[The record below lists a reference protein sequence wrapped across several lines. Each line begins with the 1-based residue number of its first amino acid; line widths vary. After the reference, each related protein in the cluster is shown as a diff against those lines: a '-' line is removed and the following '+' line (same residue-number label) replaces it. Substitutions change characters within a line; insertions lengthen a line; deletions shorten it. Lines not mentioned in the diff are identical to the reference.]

1 MAIDKSIKSILIIGA
16 GPIVIG
22 QACEF
27 DYSGSQAVKAL
38 KSEGYKV
45 ILVNSNP
52 ATIMTDPSMADAT
65 YIEPL
70 TTKFLERIIEK
81 ERPDAILPTL
91 GGQTALNL
99 AMALYEDGVFEKFN
113 VKILGAS
120 ASSIEIAENR
130 WKFKEAMEKVGIA
143 TLKAHYVKT
152 VDEGI
157 VAGAQIGY
165 PLMLRPSYILGGGGT
180 GLVYGDEE
188 LVEKLENAFKASP
201 TQEVLIEE
209 SIYGWKEFELE
220 VMRDNDGNGVIICG
234 IENIDPMGIHTGDSI
249 TVAPIQTLSDKE
261 YQLMRDEAL
270 LCLETIGIA
279 TGGSNVQFAVN
290 PQNGERRVIEMNP
303 RVSRSSALASKATG
317 FPIAKFAALLAV
329 GYNLTELTND
339 ITGSTP
345 ASFEP
350 VQDYVVVKI
359 PRFDF
364 PKFPSTDD
372 VLGTSM
378 QSVGEVMSMAST
390 FTESLT
396 KAIRSLEI
404 GKTGIR
410 NIDNRFIN
418 LDRLE
423 LEKEIAV
430 PRPRRIFAVLEAL
443 RRNWSVSKIS
453 NLSYIDE
460 WFLFEIEKSFNVN
473 QETTPTTILKM
484 LGWTEDD
491 IDIKDIKDELSKNRV
506 YKLVD
511 TCSAEFSSIT
521 PYLYSTTGTEDDDI
535 SSNKEKVVVI
545 GSGPN
550 RIGQGIEFDYCCVHG
565 VDALKENGYEA
576 IMINSN
582 PETVSTDYDT
592 ADKLY
597 FEPLNWQE
605 VEAVLL
611 RENPKSVV
619 IQLGGQT
626 PLKLAE
632 KIVEKGYTIAG
643 SSIEVIDS
651 TEDREL
657 FQKLCTKENIKQPI
671 SNIAANVKELSDSV
685 TQIGY
690 PVLLRPSYVLGGRAM
705 RVVNNETELSNYL
718 DVLSKSDEDGNPFNS
733 GPLLVDEYLT
743 NAIEIDVDL
752 ISDGTDV
759 VIAGI
764 LEHLEPAGVH
774 SGDST
779 AVLPPYSIEENMLA
793 EIRDKSIKLALS
805 LNVRGL
811 LNIQFAI
818 KENELYI
825 LEANPRASRT
835 MPFVAK
841 VTKNQIIKAG
851 TLIMLGHKIK
861 DILKDTDYLSSK
873 TNKIAVKKAIFP
885 WSRFPAEDTM
895 LGPEMKATG
904 EVLGIGSKLGIALN
918 KAYAAA
924 GVEIGVKQQGIF
936 ITLSDEDKNKF
947 LKTIR
952 KYKDLKFKIY
962 ATEGTSEFL
971 SKNNIESIKVGRA
984 DDEAPTSLTIM
995 EKDLI
1000 SVVINTPTFAN
1011 EYTDGWK
1018 IRRLAHDSGVAVVSS
1033 VREAEA
1039 FIEAYVE
1046 NNNALVDIGAIQD
1059 VS

>member
-611 RENPKSVV
+611 RENPKSVI

-924 GVEIGVKQQGIF
+924 GVEIGVKKQGIF

>member
-27 DYSGSQAVKAL
+27 DYSGSQAAKAL

-611 RENPKSVV
+611 RENPKSVI

-952 KYKDLKFKIY
+952 KYKDLEFKIY

-971 SKNNIESIKVGRA
+971 SRNNIESIKVGRA

>member
-1 MAIDKSIKSILIIGA
+1 LAIDKSIKSILIIGA

-27 DYSGSQAVKAL
+27 DYSGSQAAKAL

-611 RENPKSVV
+611 RENPKSVI

-805 LNVRGL
+805 LNVRGF

-952 KYKDLKFKIY
+952 KYKDLEFKIY

>member
-1 MAIDKSIKSILIIGA
+1 MPKNKNIKSILIIGS

-27 DYSGSQAVKAL
+27 DYSGSQAAKSL
-38 KSEGYKV
+38 KKEGYRV

-52 ATIMTDPSMADAT
+52 ATIMTDPEMADAT

-70 TTKFLERIIEK
+70 TPEFLKRIIEIEK
-81 ERPDAILPTL
+81 PDAVLPTL

-99 AMALYEDGVFEKFN
+99 SIELEKDNVFKEN
-113 VKILGAS
+113 SILLLGAS
-120 ASSIEIAENR
+120 AESIEIAENR
-130 WKFKEAMEKVGIA
+130 WKFKSAMENVGIS
-143 TLKAHYVKT
+143 TLKAEYVKT
-152 VDEGI
+152 LEDGI
-157 VAGAQIGY
+157 KASSHIGF
-165 PLMLRPSYILGGGGT
+165 PLMLRPSFILGGGGT
-180 GLVYGDEE
+180 SLVNNKDELE
-188 LVEKLENAFKASP
+188 QKLQEAFNASP

-209 SIYGWKEFELE
+209 SVYGWKEYELE
-220 VMRDNDGNGVIICG
+220 VMRDSDGNGVIVCG
-234 IENIDPMGIHTGDSI
+234 IENFDPMGIHTGDSI

-261 YQLMRDEAL
+261 YQEMRDEAL
-270 LCLETIGIA
+270 LCLDTIGIA

-290 PQNGERRVIEMNP
+290 PKNGDRRIIEMNP

-329 GYNLTELTND
+329 GYNLTELKND
-339 ITGSTP
+339 ITGTTP

-372 VLGTSM
+372 ILGTSM
-378 QSVGEVMSMAST
+378 QSVGEVMSIAST

-418 LDRLE
+418 LDKDL
-423 LEKEIAV
+423 LQKEISI
-430 PRPRRIFAVLEAL
+430 PRPRRIFAIFEAI
-443 RRNWSVSKIS
+443 RRNWPIEDISELSKID
-453 NLSYIDE
+453 L
-460 WFLFEIEKSFNVN
+460 WFLREIEKSFNVN
-473 QETTPTTILKM
+473 PESTPSSILKM
-484 LGWTEDD
+484 LGWTDEDLD
-491 IDIKDIKDELSKNRV
+491 NKESKKELENNRV

-511 TCSAEFSSIT
+511 TCSAEFVSKT
-521 PYLYSTTGTEDDDI
+521 PYLYSTNGISHDDLT
-535 SSNKEKVVVI
+535 SAQKKVVVI

-565 VDALKENGYEA
+565 VSSLKENGYEA

-597 FEPLNWQE
+597 FEPLAWNE
-605 VEAVLL
+605 VNSVLN
-611 RENPKSVV
+611 REKPDSVI

-626 PLKLAE
+626 PLKLA
-632 KIVEKGYTIAG
+632 KNIHDAGFSIAG
-643 SSIEVIDS
+643 SSLEVIDS
-651 TEDREL
+651 TEDRDL
-657 FQKLCTKENIKQPI
+657 FQKLCSKQKIKQPL
-671 SNIAANVKELSDSV
+671 SRIANSEVELVDSV
-685 TQIGY
+685 NHIGF

-705 RVVNNETELSNYL
+705 RVVQNNDELNNYL
-718 DVLSKSDEDGNPFNS
+718 DILASADEDGNPFKS
-733 GPLLVDEYLT
+733 GPLLVDQFLT
-743 NAIEIDVDL
+743 DTIEIDVDL
-752 ISDGTDV
+752 ISDGEEV
-759 VIAGI
+759 YIAGI

-779 AVLPPYSIEENMLA
+779 AVIPPFSIDKTMIEEIKN
-793 EIRDKSIKLALS
+793 KSIKLALG
-805 LNVRGL
+805 LNVIGL

-818 KENELYI
+818 QNNELFI

-841 VTKNQIIKAG
+841 VTGNQIIKAG
-851 TLIMLGHKIK
+851 TLLMLGHSLEDIK
-861 DILKDTDYLSSK
+861 AKTKYLNS
-873 TNKIAVKKAIFP
+873 TTEKIAVKKAIFP

-904 EVLGIGSKLGIALN
+904 EVLGIGNDFGTALN

-924 GVEIGVKQQGIF
+924 GVSIGEKEKGVF
-936 ITLSDEDKNKF
+936 VTLSDDEKPNFIEIIKRYVELGF
-947 LKTIR
+947 S
-952 KYKDLKFKIY
+952 IY
-962 ATEGTSEFL
+962 TTEGTGNYL
-971 SKNNIESIKVGRA
+971 KINGVDSINVGRA
-984 DDEAPTSLTIM
+984 NDKSPTSLTIIE
-995 EKDLI
+995 EKLI
-1000 SVVINTPTFAN
+1000 SLVINTPTYAN

-1018 IRRLAHDSGVAVVSS
+1018 IRRLSHDSGVAVVSS

-1039 FIEAYVE
+1039 FLEAFLLQEKVLE
-1046 NNNALVDIGAIQD
+1046 DMESIQN

>member
-1 MAIDKSIKSILIIGA
+1 MPANKEIKSILIIGS

-27 DYSGSQAVKAL
+27 DYSGSQAAKAL
-38 KSEGYKV
+38 KNEGYRV

-52 ATIMTDPSMADAT
+52 ATIMTDPGMADAT

-70 TTKFLERIIEK
+70 TANFVERIIEK
-81 ERPDAILPTL
+81 EKPDAVLPTL

-99 AMALYEDGVFEKFN
+99 SMELSEKGIFDKNN
-113 VKILGAS
+113 VQLLGAS
-120 ASSIEIAENR
+120 ADAIEIAENR
-130 WKFKEAMEKVGIA
+130 WKFKEAMEEVGIKTLNA
-143 TLKAHYVKT
+143 TYAKSFE
-152 VDEGI
+152 EGLE
-157 VAGAQIGY
+157 ASKKMGY
-165 PLMLRPSYILGGGGT
+165 PLMLRPSFILGGGGT
-180 GLVYGDEE
+180 GVVNNEEE
-188 LVEKLENAFKASP
+188 LNKKLKDAFTASP

-209 SIYGWKEFELE
+209 SVYGWKEFELE
-220 VMRDNDGNGVIICG
+220 VMRDSDGNGVIVCG
-234 IENIDPMGIHTGDSI
+234 IENFDPMGVHTGDSI

-261 YQLMRDEAL
+261 YQIMRDEAL
-270 LCLETIGIA
+270 LCLDTIGIA

-290 PQNGERRVIEMNP
+290 PENGDRRIIEMNP

-329 GYNLTELTND
+329 GYNLTELKND
-339 ITGSTP
+339 ITGTTP

-372 VLGTSM
+372 ILGTSM
-378 QSVGEVMSMAST
+378 QSVGEVMSIAST

-410 NIDNRFIN
+410 NIDNRFIS
-418 LDRLE
+418 LDKNQLQE
-423 LEKEIAV
+423 EIGV
-430 PRPRRIFAVLEAL
+430 PRPRRIFAIFEAI
-443 RRNWSVSKIS
+443 RRNWPIEDIAELSKID
-453 NLSYIDE
+453 I
-460 WFLFEIEKSFNVN
+460 WFLREIEKSFNVN
-473 QETTPTTILKM
+473 PESTPTTILKM
-484 LGWTEDD
+484 LGWTDEDLD
-491 IDIKDIKDELSKNRV
+491 NKDSKKELENNRV

-511 TCSAEFSSIT
+511 TCSAEFESKT
-521 PYLYSTTGTEDDDI
+521 PYLYSTNGTSNDDTAT
-535 SSNKEKVVVI
+535 KQKKVVVI

-565 VDALKENGYEA
+565 VSSLKENGYEA

-597 FEPLNWQE
+597 FEPLSWNE
-605 VEAVLL
+605 V
-611 RENPKSVV
+611 KSVLEREKPDSV
-619 IQLGGQT
+619 IIQLGGQT

-632 KIVEKGYTIAG
+632 EIHNAGFNIAG
-643 SSIEVIDS
+643 SSLDVIDS
-651 TEDREL
+651 TEDRDL
-657 FQKLCTKENIKQPI
+657 FQKLCTSQDIKQPI
-671 SNIAANVKELSDSV
+671 SKIANNEKELVESV
-685 TQIGY
+685 REIGF

-705 RVVNNETELSNYL
+705 RVVQTDEELNNYL
-718 DVLSKSDEDGNPFNS
+718 NILASADEDGNPFKS
-733 GPLLVDEYLT
+733 GPLLVDQFLT
-743 NAIEIDVDL
+743 ETVEIDVDL
-752 ISDGTDV
+752 ISDGKDV
-759 VIAGI
+759 FIAGI

-779 AVLPPYSIEENMLA
+779 AVIPPYSVDKEMIKEIE
-793 EIRDKSIKLALS
+793 DKSTKLALG
-805 LNVRGL
+805 LNVQGL

-818 KENELYI
+818 KDNELFI

-841 VTKNQIIKAG
+841 VTGNQIIKAG
-851 TLIMLGHKIK
+851 TLLMLGYTINEIK
-861 DILKDTDYLSSK
+861 DK
-873 TNKIAVKKAIFP
+873 TNYLNSSTEKIAIKKAIFP

-904 EVLGIGSKLGIALN
+904 EVLGIGKDFGTALN

-924 GVEIGVKQQGIF
+924 GVEIGEKEKGVF
-936 ITLSDEDKNKF
+936 VTLSDAEKPNFIEVVNKYVNLEF
-947 LKTIR
+947 S
-952 KYKDLKFKIY
+952 IY
-962 ATEGTSEFL
+962 ATEGTASFL
-971 SKNNIESIKVGRA
+971 KENNIESIIVGRA
-984 DDEAPTSLTIM
+984 DDESPTSLTIID
-995 EKDLI
+995 EKLI
-1000 SVVINTPTFAN
+1000 SIVINTPTFAN

-1018 IRRLAHDSGVAVVSS
+1018 IRRLSHETGVAVVSS

-1039 FIEAYVE
+1039 FLEAFLLQEKVLDDME
-1046 NNNALVDIGAIQD
+1046 ALQN

>member
-27 DYSGSQAVKAL
+27 DYSGSQAAKAL

-521 PYLYSTTGTEDDDI
+521 PYLYSTTGTEDDDT

-611 RENPKSVV
+611 RENPKSVI

-779 AVLPPYSIEENMLA
+779 AVLPPYSIEEKMLT
-793 EIRDKSIKLALS
+793 EIKDKSIKLALS

-952 KYKDLKFKIY
+952 KYKDLEFKIY

>member
-27 DYSGSQAVKAL
+27 DYSGSQAAKAL

-611 RENPKSVV
+611 RENPKSVI

-671 SNIAANVKELSDSV
+671 SNIAASVKELSDSV

-924 GVEIGVKQQGIF
+924 GVEIGVKKQGIF

>member
-1 MAIDKSIKSILIIGA
+1 LAIDKSIKSILIIGA

-27 DYSGSQAVKAL
+27 DYSGSQAAKAL

-157 VAGAQIGY
+157 VAGAEIGY

-611 RENPKSVV
+611 RENPKSVI

-952 KYKDLKFKIY
+952 KYKDLEFKIY

>member
-27 DYSGSQAVKAL
+27 DYSGSQAAKAL

-290 PQNGERRVIEMNP
+290 PKNGERRVIEMNP

-378 QSVGEVMSMAST
+378 QSVGEVMSIAST

-460 WFLFEIEKSFNVN
+460 WFLYEIEKSFNVN

-491 IDIKDIKDELSKNRV
+491 IDNKDIKDELSKNRV

-511 TCSAEFSSIT
+511 TCSAEFLSIT

-565 VDALKENGYEA
+565 IDALKENGYEA

-611 RENPKSVV
+611 REKPKSVI

-705 RVVNNETELSNYL
+705 RVVNNEIELSNYL

-779 AVLPPYSIEENMLA
+779 AVLPPYSIEEKMLT
-793 EIRDKSIKLALS
+793 EIKDKSIKLALS

-952 KYKDLKFKIY
+952 KYIDLEFKIY

-971 SKNNIESIKVGRA
+971 LKNNIESIKVGRA

-995 EKDLI
+995 QKDLI
-1000 SVVINTPTFAN
+1000 SLVINTPTFAN

-1046 NNNALVDIGAIQD
+1046 SNNALVDIGVIQD

>member
-1 MAIDKSIKSILIIGA
+1 MPANKEIKSILIIGS

-27 DYSGSQAVKAL
+27 DYSGSQAAKAL
-38 KSEGYKV
+38 KNEGYRV

-52 ATIMTDPSMADAT
+52 ATIMTDPGMADAT

-70 TTKFLERIIEK
+70 TANFVERIIEK
-81 ERPDAILPTL
+81 EKPDAVLPTL

-99 AMALYEDGVFEKFN
+99 SMELSEKGIFDKNN
-113 VKILGAS
+113 VQLLGAS
-120 ASSIEIAENR
+120 ADAIEIAENR
-130 WKFKEAMEKVGIA
+130 WKFKEAMEEVGIKTLNA
-143 TLKAHYVKT
+143 TYAKSFE
-152 VDEGI
+152 EGLE
-157 VAGAQIGY
+157 ASKKMGY
-165 PLMLRPSYILGGGGT
+165 PLMLRPSFILGGGGT
-180 GLVYGDEE
+180 GVVNNEEE
-188 LVEKLENAFKASP
+188 LNKKLKDAFTASP

-209 SIYGWKEFELE
+209 SVYGWKEFELE
-220 VMRDNDGNGVIICG
+220 VMRDSDGNGVIVCG
-234 IENIDPMGIHTGDSI
+234 IENFDPMGVHTGDSI

-261 YQLMRDEAL
+261 YQIMRDEAL
-270 LCLETIGIA
+270 LCLDTIGIA

-290 PQNGERRVIEMNP
+290 PENGDRRIIEMNP

-329 GYNLTELTND
+329 GYNLTELKND
-339 ITGSTP
+339 ITGTTP

-372 VLGTSM
+372 ILGTSM
-378 QSVGEVMSMAST
+378 QSVGEVMSIAST

-418 LDRLE
+418 LDKHQLQQ
-423 LEKEIAV
+423 EIKI
-430 PRPRRIFAVLEAL
+430 PRPRRIFAIFEAI
-443 RRNWSVSKIS
+443 RRNWPIEDIAELSKID
-453 NLSYIDE
+453 I
-460 WFLFEIEKSFNVN
+460 WFLREIEKSFNVN
-473 QETTPTTILKM
+473 PESTPTTILKM
-484 LGWTEDD
+484 LGWTDEDLD
-491 IDIKDIKDELSKNRV
+491 NKDSKKELENNRV

-511 TCSAEFSSIT
+511 TCSAEFESKT
-521 PYLYSTTGTEDDDI
+521 PYLYSTNGTSNDDTAT
-535 SSNKEKVVVI
+535 KEKKVVVI

-565 VDALKENGYEA
+565 VSSLKENGYEA

-597 FEPLNWQE
+597 FEPLSWNE
-605 VEAVLL
+605 V
-611 RENPKSVV
+611 KSVLDREKPDSV
-619 IQLGGQT
+619 IIQLGGQT
-626 PLKLAE
+626 PLKLAKE
-632 KIVEKGYTIAG
+632 IHNAGFNIAG
-643 SSIEVIDS
+643 SSLDVIDS
-651 TEDREL
+651 TEDRDL
-657 FQKLCTKENIKQPI
+657 FQKLCTSQDIKQPI
-671 SNIAANVKELSDSV
+671 SKIANNEKELVESVKE
-685 TQIGY
+685 IGF

-705 RVVNNETELSNYL
+705 RVVKTDEELNNYL
-718 DVLSKSDEDGNPFNS
+718 NILASADEDGNPFKS
-733 GPLLVDEYLT
+733 GPLLVDQFLT
-743 NAIEIDVDL
+743 ETVEIDVDL
-752 ISDGTDV
+752 ISDGKDV
-759 VIAGI
+759 FIAGI

-779 AVLPPYSIEENMLA
+779 AVIPPYSIDKEMIK
-793 EIRDKSIKLALS
+793 EIEDKSTKLALG
-805 LNVRGL
+805 LNVQGL

-818 KENELYI
+818 KDNELFI

-841 VTKNQIIKAG
+841 VTGNQIIKAG
-851 TLIMLGHKIK
+851 TLLMLGYTINEIK
-861 DILKDTDYLSSK
+861 DK
-873 TNKIAVKKAIFP
+873 TNYLNSSTEKIAIKKAIFP

-904 EVLGIGSKLGIALN
+904 EVLGIGKDFGTALN

-924 GVEIGVKQQGIF
+924 GVEIGEKEKGVF
-936 ITLSDEDKNKF
+936 VTLSDAEKPNFIEVVNKY
-947 LKTIR
+947 I
-952 KYKDLKFKIY
+952 DLEFSIY
-962 ATEGTSEFL
+962 ATEGTASFL
-971 SKNNIESIKVGRA
+971 KENNIESIIVGRA
-984 DDEAPTSLTIM
+984 DDESPTSLTIIE
-995 EKDLI
+995 EKLI
-1000 SVVINTPTFAN
+1000 SIVINTPTFAN

-1018 IRRLAHDSGVAVVSS
+1018 IRRLSHETGVAVVSS

-1039 FIEAYVE
+1039 FLEAFLLQEKVLDDME
-1046 NNNALVDIGAIQD
+1046 AIQN

>member
-27 DYSGSQAVKAL
+27 DYSGSQAAKAL

-99 AMALYEDGVFEKFN
+99 AMALYKDGVFEKFN

-378 QSVGEVMSMAST
+378 QSVGEVMSIAST

-460 WFLFEIEKSFNVN
+460 WFLYEIEKSFNVN

-491 IDIKDIKDELSKNRV
+491 IDNKDIKDELSKNRV

-511 TCSAEFSSIT
+511 TCSAEFLSIT

-611 RENPKSVV
+611 REKPKSVI

-705 RVVNNETELSNYL
+705 RVVNNEIELSNYL

-779 AVLPPYSIEENMLA
+779 AVLPPYSIEEKMLT
-793 EIRDKSIKLALS
+793 EIKDKSIKLALS

-952 KYKDLKFKIY
+952 KYIDLEFKIY

-971 SKNNIESIKVGRA
+971 LKNNIESIKVGRA

-995 EKDLI
+995 QKDLI
-1000 SVVINTPTFAN
+1000 SLVINTPTFAN

-1046 NNNALVDIGAIQD
+1046 SNNALVDIGVIQD

>member
-1 MAIDKSIKSILIIGA
+1 LAIDKSIKSILIIGA

-27 DYSGSQAVKAL
+27 DYSGSQAAKAL

-924 GVEIGVKQQGIF
+924 GVEIGVKKQGIF

>member
-1 MAIDKSIKSILIIGA
+1 MPANKDIRSILIIGS

-27 DYSGSQAVKAL
+27 DYSGSQAAKAL
-38 KSEGYKV
+38 KNEGYRV
-45 ILVNSNP
+45 VLVNSNP
-52 ATIMTDPSMADAT
+52 ATIMTDPIMADAT

-70 TTKFLERIIEK
+70 TSSFIERIIEK
-81 ERPDAILPTL
+81 EKPDAVLPTL

-99 AMALYEDGVFEKFN
+99 SMELSRKGVFEKN
-113 VKILGAS
+113 GVELLGAT
-120 ASSIEIAENR
+120 AEAIDIAENR
-130 WKFKEAMEKVGIA
+130 WKFKEAMEEAGIK
-143 TLKAHYVKT
+143 TLEAVYAKNFE
-152 VDEGI
+152 EGME
-157 VAGAQIGY
+157 ASKSIGY
-165 PLMLRPSYILGGGGT
+165 PLMLRPSFILGGGGT
-180 GLVYGDEE
+180 GVAHNEEE
-188 LVEKLENAFKASP
+188 LKKKLKDAFTASP

-209 SIYGWKEFELE
+209 SVYGWKEFELE
-220 VMRDNDGNGVIICG
+220 VMRDADGNGVIVCG
-234 IENIDPMGIHTGDSI
+234 IENFDPMGVHTGDSI

-261 YQLMRDEAL
+261 YQIMRDEAL
-270 LCLETIGIA
+270 LCLDTIGIA
-279 TGGSNVQFAVN
+279 TGGSNVQFAIN
-290 PQNGERRVIEMNP
+290 PLNGDRRIIEMNP

-317 FPIAKFAALLAV
+317 FPIAKFDALLAL
-329 GYNLTELTND
+329 GYSLTELTND
-339 ITGSTP
+339 ITGTTP

-378 QSVGEVMSMAST
+378 QSVGEVMSIAST

-410 NIDNRFIN
+410 NIDTRFIN
-418 LDRLE
+418 FDKNQLQE
-423 LEKEIAV
+423 EISI
-430 PRPRRIFAVLEAL
+430 PRPRRIFAIFEAI
-443 RRNWSVSKIS
+443 RRNWPVDDIAELSKI
-453 NLSYIDE
+453 DP
-460 WFLFEIEKSFNVN
+460 WFLREIEKSFSANPD
-473 QETTPTTILKM
+473 ETPTSILKM
-484 LGWTEDD
+484 LGWTDEDLD
-491 IDIKDIKDELSKNRV
+491 NKDAKKELDKSRV

-511 TCSAEFSSIT
+511 TCSAEFVSKT
-521 PYLYSTTGTEDDDI
+521 PYLYSTNGTSDDD
-535 SSNKEKVVVI
+535 SASDKQKVIVI

-565 VDALKENGYEA
+565 VGSLKENGYEA

-597 FEPLNWQE
+597 FEPLSWNE
-605 VEAVLL
+605 VQSVLN
-611 RENPKSVV
+611 REKPDSVI

-626 PLKLAE
+626 PLKLA
-632 KIVEKGYTIAG
+632 KDIHNAGFNIAG
-643 SSIEVIDS
+643 SSLDVIDS
-651 TEDREL
+651 TEDRDL
-657 FQKLCTKENIKQPI
+657 FQKLCLSQDIKQPL
-671 SNIAANVKELSDSV
+671 SKIANNERELVNAVSE
-685 TQIGY
+685 IGY

-705 RVVNNETELSNYL
+705 RVVQNEDELNNYL
-718 DVLSKSDEDGNPFNS
+718 GILASGDEDGNPFKS
-733 GPLLVDEYLT
+733 GPLLVDEFLT
-743 NAIEIDVDL
+743 ETIEIDVDL
-752 ISDGTDV
+752 ISDGEHV
-759 VIAGI
+759 FIAGI

-779 AVLPPYSIEENMLA
+779 AVIPPFSIDNSLIKEIEE
-793 EIRDKSIKLALS
+793 KSIKLALA
-805 LNVRGL
+805 LNVKGL

-818 KENELYI
+818 KDGELFI

-841 VTKNQIIKAG
+841 VTGNQIIKAG
-851 TLIMLGHKIK
+851 TLLMLGYSIEEIK
-861 DILKDTDYLSSK
+861 EKTSYLDS
-873 TNKIAVKKAIFP
+873 TTEKIAIKKAIFP

-904 EVLGIGSKLGIALN
+904 EVLGIGKDFGTALN

-924 GVEIGVKQQGIF
+924 GVEIGDKQKGVF
-936 ITLSDEDKNKF
+936 VTLSDAEKPNFIDVVKQ
-947 LKTIR
+947 
-952 KYKDLKFKIY
+952 YVDLGFSIY
-962 ATEGTSEFL
+962 ATEGTGSFL
-971 SKNNIESIKVGRA
+971 KLNGIESIIVGRA
-984 DDEAPTSLTIM
+984 DDRTPTSLTIIE
-995 EKDLI
+995 EKLI
-1000 SVVINTPTFAN
+1000 SIVINTPTYAN

-1018 IRRLAHDSGVAVVSS
+1018 IRRLSHETGVAVVSS

-1039 FIEAYVE
+1039 FLEAFLLQEKVLDE
-1046 NNNALVDIGAIQD
+1046 MEAIQS

>member
-1 MAIDKSIKSILIIGA
+1 MVVDKSIKSILIIGS

-27 DYSGSQAVKAL
+27 DYSGSQAAKAL
-38 KSEGYKV
+38 KNEGYRV

-70 TTKFLERIIEK
+70 TPKFLEKIIEK

-99 AMALYEDGVFEKFN
+99 AMAMHKDGVFEKFN

-120 ASSIEIAENR
+120 ANSIEIAENR
-130 WKFKEAMEKVGIA
+130 WKFKEAMENAGIA
-143 TLKAHYVKT
+143 TLKARYVT
-152 VDEGI
+152 TINEGI
-157 VAGAQIGY
+157 EAGKDVGF

-188 LVEKLENAFKASP
+188 LVEKLRDAFKASP

-209 SIYGWKEFELE
+209 SVYGWKEFELE

-234 IENIDPMGIHTGDSI
+234 IENLDPMGIHTGDSI

-290 PQNGERRVIEMNP
+290 PKNGERRVIEMNP

-329 GYNLTELTND
+329 GHNLTELTND

-418 LDRLE
+418 LDKLE

-460 WFLFEIEKSFNVN
+460 WFLHEIEKSFNVN
-473 QETTPTTILKM
+473 QETTPATILKM

-491 IDIKDIKDELSKNRV
+491 VDFKDIKDELSKKRV

-521 PYLYSTTGTEDDDI
+521 PYLYSTTGTVDDDI
-535 SSNKEKVVVI
+535 SSDKEKVVVI

-605 VEAVLL
+605 VEAILL
-611 RENPKSVV
+611 RENPKSVI

-632 KIVEKGYTIAG
+632 KIVESGYNIAG
-643 SSIEVIDS
+643 SSIQVIDS

-657 FQKLCTKENIKQPI
+657 FQKLCTKENILQPI
-671 SNIAANVKELSDSV
+671 SKIAADVKELEDSV
-685 TQIGY
+685 AQIGY

-705 RVVNNETELSNYL
+705 RVVNNEIELRNYL

-743 NAIEIDVDL
+743 NTIEIDVDL

-759 VIAGI
+759 VIAGV

-779 AVLPPYSIEENMLA
+779 AVLPPFSIQEEMLN
-793 EIRDKSIKLALS
+793 EIKDKSTKLALS
-805 LNVRGL
+805 LDVKGL

-818 KENELYI
+818 KGDKLYI

-861 DILKDTDYLSSK
+861 DILESTDYLNS
-873 TNKIAVKKAIFP
+873 TTDKIAVKKAIFP

-924 GVEIGVKQQGIF
+924 GVEIGEKQKGIF
-936 ITLSDEDKNKF
+936 ITLSDDDKNKF
-947 LKTIR
+947 LKTIK
-952 KYKDLKFKIY
+952 KYKDLDYKIY
-962 ATEGTSEFL
+962 ATEGTCQFL
-971 SKNNIESIKVGRA
+971 SKNNIESIQVGRA
-984 DDEAPTSLTIM
+984 DDIAPTSLTIM
-995 EKDLI
+995 EENLI

-1033 VREAEA
+1033 IREAEA
-1039 FIEAYVE
+1039 FIEAYTE
-1046 NNNALVDIGAIQD
+1046 IHNALNDIGAIQD

>member
-1 MAIDKSIKSILIIGA
+1 MPKNKNIKSILIIGS

-27 DYSGSQAVKAL
+27 DYSGSQAAKAL
-38 KSEGYKV
+38 KSEGYRV

-52 ATIMTDPSMADAT
+52 ATIMTDPVMADAT

-70 TTKFLERIIEK
+70 TCDYLEKIIEIEK
-81 ERPDAILPTL
+81 PDAVLPTL

-99 AMALYEDGVFEKFN
+99 AMELESKNIFNKFN
-113 VKILGAS
+113 IKLLGAS
-120 ASSIEIAENR
+120 ADSIEIAENR
-130 WKFKEAMEKVGIA
+130 WLFKNAMEEVGIK
-143 TLKAHYVKT
+143 TLQAKYVKKIE
-152 VDEGI
+152 DGI
-157 VAGAQIGY
+157 LASKEIGF
-165 PLMLRPSYILGGGGT
+165 PLMLRPSFILGGGGT
-180 GLVYGDEE
+180 SLVNNEEE
-188 LVEKLENAFKASP
+188 LEKKLQEAFIASP

-209 SIYGWKEFELE
+209 SVYGWKEYELE
-220 VMRDNDGNGVIICG
+220 VMRDSDGNGVIVCG
-234 IENIDPMGIHTGDSI
+234 IENFDPMGVHTGDSI

-261 YQLMRDEAL
+261 YQIMRDEAL
-270 LCLETIGIA
+270 LCLDTIGIA

-290 PQNGERRVIEMNP
+290 PKNGERRIIEMNP

-329 GYNLTELTND
+329 GFSLTELNND
-339 ITGSTP
+339 ITGTTP

-372 VLGTSM
+372 ILGTSM
-378 QSVGEVMSMAST
+378 QSVGEVMSIAST

-418 LDRLE
+418 LPKVE
-423 LEKEIAV
+423 LQEEIKT
-430 PRPRRIFAVLEAL
+430 PRPRRIFAILEAI
-443 RRNWSVSKIS
+443 RRNWPIEDISK
-453 NLSYIDE
+453 LSKVDI
-460 WFLFEIEKSFNVN
+460 WFLNEIEKSFNV
-473 QETTPTTILKM
+473 TPESTPSSILKM
-484 LGWTEDD
+484 LGWTNEDLD
-491 IDIKDIKDELSKNRV
+491 SLEIKEELEKNRV

-511 TCSAEFSSIT
+511 TCSAEFLSKT
-521 PYLYSTTGTEDDDI
+521 PYLYSTFGVSNDDLATK
-535 SSNKEKVVVI
+535 NKKVVVI

-565 VDALKENGYEA
+565 IQSLKENNYEA

-597 FEPLNWQE
+597 FEPLSWVE
-605 VEAVLL
+605 VKAVLD
-611 RENPKSVV
+611 REQPDSVI

-626 PLKLAE
+626 PLKLAKNIKDSGFE
-632 KIVEKGYTIAG
+632 IAG
-643 SSIEVIDS
+643 SSLDVIET

-657 FQKLCTKENIKQPI
+657 FQKLCESIGIDQPK
-671 SNIAANVKELSDSV
+671 SKIAFNETELIQAVKEI
-685 TQIGY
+685 TY

-705 RVVNNETELSNYL
+705 RVVKNDEELKNYL
-718 DVLSKSDEDGNPFNS
+718 SILSTSDEDGNPFNS
-733 GPLLVDEYLT
+733 GPLLVDQFLT
-743 NAIEIDVDL
+743 NTIEIDVDL
-752 ISDGTDV
+752 ISDGKEVFT
-759 VIAGI
+759 AGI

-779 AVLPPYSIEENMLA
+779 AVLPPFSISEKLIK
-793 EIRDKSIKLALS
+793 EIQNKSIKLAKS
-805 LNVRGL
+805 LKVRGL

-818 KENELYI
+818 KDDNIFI

-835 MPFVAK
+835 MPFISK
-841 VTKNQIIKAG
+841 VTGNQIIKAG
-851 TLIMLGHKIK
+851 TLLMLGHSLDSIK
-861 DILKDTDYLSSK
+861 KNTEYLNNSTK
-873 TNKIAVKKAIFP
+873 KIAIKKAIFP
-885 WSRFPAEDTM
+885 WTRFPAEDTM

-904 EVLGIGSKLGIALN
+904 EVLGIGNNFGVALN
-918 KAYAAA
+918 KAYSAA
-924 GVEIGVKQQGIF
+924 GVEINQNKKGVF
-936 ITLSDEDKNKF
+936 VSLSDIEKPNF
-947 LKTIR
+947 VEIIKTYI
-952 KYKDLKFKIY
+952 KLGFKIY
-962 ATEGTSEFL
+962 STEGTSKYL
-971 SKNNIESIKVGRA
+971 NQNGIETVLVGRA
-984 DDEAPTSLTIM
+984 DDIAPTSLTII
-995 EKDLI
+995 EDKLI
-1000 SVVINTPTFAN
+1000 SLVINTPTFAN

-1018 IRRLAHDSGVAVVSS
+1018 IRRLSHEVGVAVVSS

-1039 FIEAYVE
+1039 FLMAFKEKE
-1046 NNNALVDIGAIQD
+1046 NIFKDMEAIQN

>member
-1 MAIDKSIKSILIIGA
+1 MVVDKSINSILIIGS

-27 DYSGSQAVKAL
+27 DYSGSQAAKAL
-38 KSEGYKV
+38 KNEGYRV

-70 TTKFLERIIEK
+70 TTKFLTKIIER

-99 AMALYEDGVFEKFN
+99 AMELNKEKVFEKFN

-120 ASSIEIAENR
+120 AESIELAENR
-130 WKFKEAMEKVGIA
+130 WKFKEAMEEVGIE
-143 TLKAHYVKT
+143 TLKALYVKT
-152 VDEGI
+152 IKEGMD
-157 VAGAQIGY
+157 AGVKIGF

-180 GLVYGDEE
+180 GLVHNSEE
-188 LVEKLENAFKASP
+188 LNEKLKVAFRASP

-209 SIYGWKEFELE
+209 SVYGWKEFELE
-220 VMRDNDGNGVIICG
+220 VMRDKDGNGVIICG
-234 IENIDPMGIHTGDSI
+234 IENFDPMGVHTGDSI

-261 YQLMRDEAL
+261 YQLMRDDAL

-290 PQNGERRVIEMNP
+290 PKNGERRIIEMNP

-329 GYNLTELTND
+329 GYNLTELSND

-372 VLGTSM
+372 ILGTSM

-418 LDRLE
+418 LDKIE
-423 LEKEIAV
+423 LEKEITI

-453 NLSYIDE
+453 DLSHIDD
-460 WFLFEIEKSFNVN
+460 WFLYEIEKSFNVN
-473 QETTPTTILKM
+473 QETTPTTILRM

-491 IDIKDIKDELSKNRV
+491 VETKDIKNELAEKRV

-511 TCSAEFSSIT
+511 TCSAEFSSMT
-521 PYLYSTTGTEDDDI
+521 PYLYSTTGQESDDI
-535 SSNKEKVVVI
+535 TSTKEKVVVI

-565 VDALKENGYEA
+565 IDALKENGYEA

-611 RENPKSVV
+611 RENPKSVI

-626 PLKLAE
+626 PLKLAKQISE
-632 KIVEKGYTIAG
+632 NGYNIAG

-657 FQKLCTKENIKQPI
+657 FQKLCTQENIKQPI
-671 SNIAANVKELSDSV
+671 SKIAENSVEL
-685 TQIGY
+685 TQAVADIGF

-705 RVVNNETELSNYL
+705 RVVSTKEELDNYL
-718 DVLSKSDEDGNPFNS
+718 NVLSKSDEDGNPFNS

-743 NAIEIDVDL
+743 NTIEIDVDL

-759 VIAGI
+759 IIAGI

-779 AVLPPYSIEENMLA
+779 AILPPFSLSQNMIN
-793 EIRDKSIKLALS
+793 EIMDKSERLAKS
-805 LNVRGL
+805 LNVKGL

-818 KENELYI
+818 KNDVLYI

-861 DILKDTDYLSSK
+861 DILVNTDYLNDSN
-873 TNKIAVKKAIFP
+873 NKIAVKKAIFP

-904 EVLGIGSKLGIALN
+904 EVLGIGSELGIALN

-924 GVEIGVKQQGIF
+924 GVEIGDKKKGIF
-936 ITLSDEDKNKF
+936 VTLSNNDKERF
-947 LKTIR
+947 LQTII
-952 KYKDLKFKIY
+952 KYKELGFKIY

-971 SKNNIESIKVGRA
+971 SQNDIKSIKVGRA
-984 DDEAPTSLTIM
+984 NDVSPTSLTIM
-995 EKDLI
+995 EENLI

-1033 VREAEA
+1033 IREAEA
-1039 FIEAYVE
+1039 FIKAYAQST
-1046 NNNALVDIGAIQD
+1046 NALEDIGTIQD

>member
-1 MAIDKSIKSILIIGA
+1 MPKNKEIKSILIIGS

-27 DYSGSQAVKAL
+27 DYSGSQAAKAL
-38 KSEGYKV
+38 KNEGYRI

-52 ATIMTDPSMADAT
+52 ATIRTDPKMADAT

-70 TTKFLERIIEK
+70 TFEFLKKIIEIEK
-81 ERPDAILPTL
+81 PDAVLPTL

-99 AMALYEDGVFEKFN
+99 AMELDENNIFAQNNIKL
-113 VKILGAS
+113 LGAS
-120 ASSIEIAENR
+120 AKSIEVAENR
-130 WKFKEAMEKVGIA
+130 WKFKNAMENVGIK
-143 TLKAHYVKT
+143 TLKAEYVKSIQ
-152 VDEGI
+152 EGI
-157 VAGAQIGY
+157 NVSKKIGY

-180 GLVYGDEE
+180 GLVQS
-188 LVEKLENAFKASP
+188 EKDLNSKLKEAFNASP

-209 SIYGWKEFELE
+209 SVYGWKEFELE
-220 VMRDNDGNGVIICG
+220 VMRDQDGNGVIVCG
-234 IENIDPMGIHTGDSI
+234 IENFDPMGVHTGDSI
-249 TVAPIQTLSDKE
+249 TIAPIQTLSDKE
-261 YQLMRDEAL
+261 YQEMRDEAL
-270 LCLETIGIA
+270 LCLDTIGIA

-290 PQNGERRVIEMNP
+290 PLNGERRIIEMNP

-329 GYNLTELTND
+329 GYNLTELKND

-378 QSVGEVMSMAST
+378 QSVGEVMSIAST

-418 LDRLE
+418 LSKAHLE
-423 LEKEIAV
+423 EEIKT
-430 PRPRRIFAVLEAL
+430 PRPRRIFAILEGI
-443 RRNWSVSKIS
+443 RRNWDIEKIA
-453 NLSYIDE
+453 NLSSIDI
-460 WFLFEIEKSFNVN
+460 WFLNEIEKSFNVTP
-473 QETTPTTILKM
+473 ESTPTSILKM
-484 LGWTEDD
+484 LGWTDEDLD
-491 IDIKDIKDELSKNRV
+491 SKDKKNSLKDNRV

-511 TCSAEFSSIT
+511 TCSAEFESKT
-521 PYLYSTTGTEDDDI
+521 PYLYSTNGSEDDDNA
-535 SSNKEKVVVI
+535 SNNKKVIVI

-565 VDALKENGYEA
+565 VESLKENKYES

-597 FEPLNWQE
+597 FEPLSWEE
-605 VEAVLL
+605 VSSVLK
-611 RENPKSVV
+611 REQPDSVI

-626 PLKLAE
+626 PLKLAK
-632 KIVEKGYTIAG
+632 KIHEAGYSIAG
-643 SSIEVIDS
+643 SSLEVIDA
-651 TEDREL
+651 TEDRNL
-657 FQKLCTKENIKQPI
+657 FQKLCESQDINQPI
-671 SNIAANVKELSDSV
+671 SQIASNENELIDSV
-685 TQIGY
+685 NGIGY

-705 RVVNNETELSNYL
+705 RVVQNDTELKNYL
-718 DVLSKSDEDGNPFNS
+718 SILASADDDGNPFNS
-733 GPLLVDEYLT
+733 GPLLVDQFLT
-743 NAIEIDVDL
+743 DTVEVDVDL
-752 ISDGTDV
+752 ISDGKEV
-759 VIAGI
+759 FIAGV

-779 AVLPPYSIEENMLA
+779 AVLPPFSINKKIIN
-793 EIRDKSIKLALS
+793 EIEQKSIQLAKA
-805 LNVRGL
+805 LNVKGL
-811 LNIQFAI
+811 LNIQFAV
-818 KENELYI
+818 KESTLYI

-841 VTKNQIIKAG
+841 VTGNQIIKAG
-851 TLIMLGHKIK
+851 TLLMLGHSLDFVKK
-861 DILKDTDYLSSK
+861 ETDYLNGSTK
-873 TNKIAVKKAIFP
+873 KIAIKKAIFP

-904 EVLGIGSKLGIALN
+904 EVLGIGSNFGTALN

-924 GVEIGVKQQGIF
+924 GVLISKKQKGVF
-936 ITLSDEDKNKF
+936 ISLSDKEKPNFVEIAKNYSE
-947 LKTIR
+947 LG
-952 KYKDLKFKIY
+952 FKIF
-962 ATEGTSEFL
+962 ATEGTGAYLGE
-971 SKNNIESIKVGRA
+971 NNISSTIVGRA
-984 DDEAPTSLTIM
+984 NDKSPTSLTIIQ
-995 EKDLI
+995 ENLV
-1000 SVVINTPTFAN
+1000 SLVINTPTFAN

-1018 IRRLAHDSGVAVVSS
+1018 IRRLSHETGVAVVSS
-1033 VREAEA
+1033 VREAQA
-1039 FIEAYVE
+1039 FMKAFSEQE
-1046 NNNALVDIGAIQD
+1046 NTLDDMEAIQN

>member
-27 DYSGSQAVKAL
+27 DYSGSQAAKAL

-597 FEPLNWQE
+597 FEPLNWRE

-611 RENPKSVV
+611 RENPKSVI

-705 RVVNNETELSNYL
+705 RVVNNEIELSNYL

-779 AVLPPYSIEENMLA
+779 AVLPPYSIEEKMLT
-793 EIRDKSIKLALS
+793 EIKDKSIKLALS

-952 KYKDLKFKIY
+952 KYKDLEFKIY

>member
-27 DYSGSQAVKAL
+27 DYSGSQAAKAL

-188 LVEKLENAFKASP
+188 LVEKLGNAFKASP

-611 RENPKSVV
+611 RENPKSVI

-952 KYKDLKFKIY
+952 KYIDLEFKIY

-971 SKNNIESIKVGRA
+971 LKNNIESIKVGRA

>member
-27 DYSGSQAVKAL
+27 DYSGSQAAKAL

-378 QSVGEVMSMAST
+378 QSVGEVMSIAST

-460 WFLFEIEKSFNVN
+460 WFLYEIEKSFNVN

-491 IDIKDIKDELSKNRV
+491 IDNKDIKDELSKNRV

-511 TCSAEFSSIT
+511 TCSAEFLSIT

-611 RENPKSVV
+611 REKPKSVI

-705 RVVNNETELSNYL
+705 RVVNNEIELSNYL
-718 DVLSKSDEDGNPFNS
+718 DVLSNSDEDGNPFNS

-779 AVLPPYSIEENMLA
+779 AVLPPYSIEEKMLT
-793 EIRDKSIKLALS
+793 EIKDKSIKLALS

-952 KYKDLKFKIY
+952 KYIDLEFKIY

-971 SKNNIESIKVGRA
+971 SKNNIESIKVVRA

-995 EKDLI
+995 QKDLI
-1000 SVVINTPTFAN
+1000 SLVINTPTFAN

-1046 NNNALVDIGAIQD
+1046 SNNALVDIGVIQD

>member
-27 DYSGSQAVKAL
+27 DYSGSQAAKAL

-378 QSVGEVMSMAST
+378 QSVGEVMSIAST

-460 WFLFEIEKSFNVN
+460 WFLYEIEKSFNVN

-511 TCSAEFSSIT
+511 TCSAEFLSIT

-611 RENPKSVV
+611 REKPKSVI

-705 RVVNNETELSNYL
+705 RVVNNEIELSNYL

-779 AVLPPYSIEENMLA
+779 AVLPPYSIEEKMLT
-793 EIRDKSIKLALS
+793 EIKDKSIKLALS

-952 KYKDLKFKIY
+952 KYIDLEFKIY

-1000 SVVINTPTFAN
+1000 SLVINTPTFAN

-1046 NNNALVDIGAIQD
+1046 SNNALFDIGAIQD

>member
-1 MAIDKSIKSILIIGA
+1 MPKNKDIQSILIIGS

-27 DYSGSQAVKAL
+27 DYSGSQAAKAL
-38 KSEGYKV
+38 KKEGYRV

-52 ATIMTDPSMADAT
+52 ATIMTDPEMADAT

-70 TTKFLERIIEK
+70 TLDYLKKIIEQEK
-81 ERPDAILPTL
+81 PDAVLPTL

-99 AMALYEDGVFEKFN
+99 SMQLEAENVFN
-113 VKILGAS
+113 DNNILLLGAS
-120 ASSIEIAENR
+120 AESIEIAENR
-130 WKFKEAMEKVGIA
+130 WLFKNAMEKVGIK
-143 TLKAHYVKT
+143 TLKARYVKSIDKGLE
-152 VDEGI
+152 VSKE
-157 VAGAQIGY
+157 IGF
-165 PLMLRPSYILGGGGT
+165 PLMLRPSFILGGGGT
-180 GLVYGDEE
+180 SLVNSDEE
-188 LVEKLENAFKASP
+188 LETRLRDAFNASP

-209 SIYGWKEFELE
+209 SVYGWKEYELE
-220 VMRDNDGNGVIICG
+220 VMRDSDGNGVIVCG
-234 IENIDPMGIHTGDSI
+234 IENFDPMGVHTGDSI

-261 YQLMRDEAL
+261 YQTMRDEAL
-270 LCLETIGIA
+270 LCLDTIGIA

-290 PQNGERRVIEMNP
+290 PINGDRRIIEMNP

-329 GYNLTELTND
+329 GYNLTELKND

-372 VLGTSM
+372 ILGTSM
-378 QSVGEVMSMAST
+378 QSVGEVMSIAST

-418 LDRLE
+418 LTKSHLQE
-423 LEKEIAV
+423 EIKT
-430 PRPRRIFAVLEAL
+430 PRPRRIFAILEAI
-443 RRNWSVSKIS
+443 RRNWPIADIAV
-453 NLSYIDE
+453 LSSIDI
-460 WFLFEIEKSFNVN
+460 WFLREIEKSFNV
-473 QETTPTTILKM
+473 TPDSTPVSILKM
-484 LGWTEDD
+484 LGWTDEDLD
-491 IDIKDIKDELSKNRV
+491 SKEIKNNLEENRA

-511 TCSAEFSSIT
+511 TCSAEFLSKT
-521 PYLYSTTGTEDDDI
+521 PYLYSTYGTSDDDNA
-535 SSNKEKVVVI
+535 SNNKKVIVI

-565 VDALKENGYEA
+565 VESLKENNYEA

-597 FEPLNWQE
+597 FEPLSWNE
-605 VEAVLL
+605 VQAVLE
-611 RENPKSVV
+611 RENPDSVI

-626 PLKLAE
+626 PLKLAK
-632 KIVEKGYTIAG
+632 KITSAGYRIAG
-643 SSIEVIDS
+643 SSLDVIDS
-651 TEDREL
+651 TEDRDL
-657 FQKLCTKENIKQPI
+657 FQKLCKSIKINQPKSKISFNENELVE
-671 SNIAANVKELSDSV
+671 AVKE
-685 TQIGY
+685 IAY

-705 RVVNNETELSNYL
+705 RVVQNDTELQNYL
-718 DVLSKSDEDGNPFNS
+718 SVLATADDDGNPFNS
-733 GPLLVDEYLT
+733 GPLLVDQYLT
-743 NAIEIDVDL
+743 NTIEIDVDL
-752 ISDGTDV
+752 ISDGKDV
-759 VIAGI
+759 FIAGI
-764 LEHLEPAGVH
+764 LEHLEPAGIH

-779 AVLPPYSIEENMLA
+779 AVLPPFSISENVIEEIKN
-793 EIRDKSIKLALS
+793 KSTKLAKALG
-805 LNVRGL
+805 VKGL

-818 KENELYI
+818 KDEKLYI

-835 MPFVAK
+835 MPFVSK
-841 VTKNQIIKAG
+841 VTGNQIIKAG
-851 TLIMLGHKIK
+851 TLLMLGHTLDSVKK
-861 DILKDTDYLSSK
+861 NSSYLNSS
-873 TNKIAVKKAIFP
+873 TEKIAIKKAIFP

-904 EVLGIGSKLGIALN
+904 EVLGIGKSFGVALN

-924 GVEIGVKQQGIF
+924 GVEINEDKKGIF
-936 ITLSDEDKNKF
+936 VSLSDQEKSNFIDVV
-947 LKTIR
+947 KT
-952 KYKDLKFKIY
+952 YANLGFQIY
-962 ATEGTSEFL
+962 STEGTGKYL
-971 SKNNIESIKVGRA
+971 KNHNIDSIIVGRA
-984 DDEAPTSLTIM
+984 EEASPTSLTILQ
-995 EKDLI
+995 DNLI
-1000 SVVINTPTFAN
+1000 SLVINTPTFAN

-1018 IRRLAHDSGVAVVSS
+1018 IRRLSHETGVAVVSS

-1039 FIEAYVE
+1039 FLKAFNEISKSFEDME
-1046 NNNALVDIGAIQD
+1046 AIQN

>member
-27 DYSGSQAVKAL
+27 DYSGSQAAKAL
-38 KSEGYKV
+38 KREGYKV

-152 VDEGI
+152 VNEGI

-611 RENPKSVV
+611 RENPKSVI

-779 AVLPPYSIEENMLA
+779 AVLPPYSIEEKMLT
-793 EIRDKSIKLALS
+793 EIKNKSIKLALS

-952 KYKDLKFKIY
+952 KYKDLEFKIY

>member
-1 MAIDKSIKSILIIGA
+1 LVVDKSINSILIIGS

-27 DYSGSQAVKAL
+27 DYSGSQAAKAL
-38 KSEGYKV
+38 KNEGYRV

-70 TTKFLERIIEK
+70 TTKFLTKIIER

-99 AMALYEDGVFEKFN
+99 AMELNKEKVFEKFN

-120 ASSIEIAENR
+120 AESIELAENR
-130 WKFKEAMEKVGIA
+130 WKFKEAMEEVGIE
-143 TLKAHYVKT
+143 TLKALYVKT
-152 VDEGI
+152 IKEGMD
-157 VAGAQIGY
+157 AGVKIGF

-180 GLVYGDEE
+180 GLVHNSEE
-188 LVEKLENAFKASP
+188 LNEKLKIAFRASP

-209 SIYGWKEFELE
+209 SVYGWKEFELE
-220 VMRDNDGNGVIICG
+220 VMRDKDGNGVIICG
-234 IENIDPMGIHTGDSI
+234 IENFDPMGVHTGDSI

-261 YQLMRDEAL
+261 YQLMRDDAL

-290 PQNGERRVIEMNP
+290 PKNGERRIIEMNP

-329 GYNLTELTND
+329 GYNLTELSND

-372 VLGTSM
+372 ILGTSM

-418 LDRLE
+418 LDKIE
-423 LEKEIAV
+423 LEKEIAI

-453 NLSYIDE
+453 DLSHIDD
-460 WFLFEIEKSFNVN
+460 WFLYEIEKSFNVN
-473 QETTPTTILKM
+473 QETTPTTILRM

-491 IDIKDIKDELSKNRV
+491 VETKDIKNELAEKRV

-511 TCSAEFSSIT
+511 TCSAEFSSMT
-521 PYLYSTTGTEDDDI
+521 PYLYSTTGQESDDI
-535 SSNKEKVVVI
+535 TSTKEKVVVI

-565 VDALKENGYEA
+565 IDALKENGYEA

-611 RENPKSVV
+611 RENPKSVI

-626 PLKLAE
+626 PLKLAKQISE
-632 KIVEKGYTIAG
+632 NGYNIAG

-657 FQKLCTKENIKQPI
+657 FQKLCTQENIKQPI
-671 SNIAANVKELSDSV
+671 SKIAENSVEL
-685 TQIGY
+685 TQAVADIGF

-705 RVVNNETELSNYL
+705 RVVSTKEELDNYL
-718 DVLSKSDEDGNPFNS
+718 NVLSKSDEDGNPFNS

-743 NAIEIDVDL
+743 NTIEIDVDL

-759 VIAGI
+759 IIAGI

-779 AVLPPYSIEENMLA
+779 AILPPFSLSQNMIN
-793 EIRDKSIKLALS
+793 EIMDKSERLAKS
-805 LNVRGL
+805 LNVKGL

-818 KENELYI
+818 KNDVLYI

-861 DILKDTDYLSSK
+861 DILVNTDYLNDSN
-873 TNKIAVKKAIFP
+873 NKIAVKKAIFP

-904 EVLGIGSKLGIALN
+904 EVLGIGSELGIALN

-924 GVEIGVKQQGIF
+924 GVEIGDKKKGIF
-936 ITLSDEDKNKF
+936 VTLSNNDKERF
-947 LKTIR
+947 LQTII
-952 KYKDLKFKIY
+952 KYKELGFKIY

-971 SKNNIESIKVGRA
+971 SQNDIKSIKVGRA
-984 DDEAPTSLTIM
+984 NDVSPTSLTIM
-995 EKDLI
+995 EKIL
-1000 SVVINTPTFAN
+1000 FL
-1011 EYTDGWK
+1011 W
-1018 IRRLAHDSGVAVVSS
+1018 
-1033 VREAEA
+1033 
-1039 FIEAYVE
+1039 
-1046 NNNALVDIGAIQD
+1046 
-1059 VS
+1059 

>member
-1 MAIDKSIKSILIIGA
+1 LAIDKSIKSILIIGA

-27 DYSGSQAVKAL
+27 DYSGSQAAKAL

-605 VEAVLL
+605 VEAVLF
-611 RENPKSVV
+611 RENPKSVI

-952 KYKDLKFKIY
+952 KYKDLEFKIY

>member
-1 MAIDKSIKSILIIGA
+1 
-16 GPIVIG
+16 
-22 QACEF
+22 
-27 DYSGSQAVKAL
+27 
-38 KSEGYKV
+38 
-45 ILVNSNP
+45 
-52 ATIMTDPSMADAT
+52 
-65 YIEPL
+65 
-70 TTKFLERIIEK
+70 
-81 ERPDAILPTL
+81 
-91 GGQTALNL
+91 
-99 AMALYEDGVFEKFN
+99 
-113 VKILGAS
+113 
-120 ASSIEIAENR
+120 
-130 WKFKEAMEKVGIA
+130 
-143 TLKAHYVKT
+143 
-152 VDEGI
+152 
-157 VAGAQIGY
+157 
-165 PLMLRPSYILGGGGT
+165 
-180 GLVYGDEE
+180 
-188 LVEKLENAFKASP
+188 
-201 TQEVLIEE
+201 
-209 SIYGWKEFELE
+209 
-220 VMRDNDGNGVIICG
+220 
-234 IENIDPMGIHTGDSI
+234 
-249 TVAPIQTLSDKE
+249 
-261 YQLMRDEAL
+261 
-270 LCLETIGIA
+270 
-279 TGGSNVQFAVN
+279 
-290 PQNGERRVIEMNP
+290 
-303 RVSRSSALASKATG
+303 
-317 FPIAKFAALLAV
+317 
-329 GYNLTELTND
+329 
-339 ITGSTP
+339 
-345 ASFEP
+345 
-350 VQDYVVVKI
+350 
-359 PRFDF
+359 
-364 PKFPSTDD
+364 
-372 VLGTSM
+372 
-378 QSVGEVMSMAST
+378 
-390 FTESLT
+390 
-396 KAIRSLEI
+396 
-404 GKTGIR
+404 
-410 NIDNRFIN
+410 
-418 LDRLE
+418 
-423 LEKEIAV
+423 
-430 PRPRRIFAVLEAL
+430 
-443 RRNWSVSKIS
+443 
-453 NLSYIDE
+453 
-460 WFLFEIEKSFNVN
+460 
-473 QETTPTTILKM
+473 
-484 LGWTEDD
+484 
-491 IDIKDIKDELSKNRV
+491 
-506 YKLVD
+506 
-511 TCSAEFSSIT
+511 
-521 PYLYSTTGTEDDDI
+521 
-535 SSNKEKVVVI
+535 
-545 GSGPN
+545 
-550 RIGQGIEFDYCCVHG
+550 
-565 VDALKENGYEA
+565 
-576 IMINSN
+576 
-582 PETVSTDYDT
+582 
-592 ADKLY
+592 
-597 FEPLNWQE
+597 LNWQE

-611 RENPKSVV
+611 RENPKSVI

-952 KYKDLKFKIY
+952 KYKDLEFKIY

>member
-27 DYSGSQAVKAL
+27 DYSGSQAAKAL

-423 LEKEIAV
+423 LEKEIAI

-611 RENPKSVV
+611 RENPKSVI

-705 RVVNNETELSNYL
+705 RVVNNEIELSNYL

-952 KYKDLKFKIY
+952 KYKDLEFKIF

>member
-27 DYSGSQAVKAL
+27 DYSGSQAAKAL

-99 AMALYEDGVFEKFN
+99 AMALYKDGVFEKFN

-290 PQNGERRVIEMNP
+290 PKNGERRVIEMNP

-378 QSVGEVMSMAST
+378 QSVGEVMSIAST

-460 WFLFEIEKSFNVN
+460 WFLYEIEKSFNVN

-491 IDIKDIKDELSKNRV
+491 IDNKDIKDELSKNRV

-511 TCSAEFSSIT
+511 TCSAEFLSIT

-611 RENPKSVV
+611 REKPKSVI

-705 RVVNNETELSNYL
+705 RVVNNEIELSNYL

-779 AVLPPYSIEENMLA
+779 AVLPPYSIEEKMLT
-793 EIRDKSIKLALS
+793 EIKDKSIKLALS

-952 KYKDLKFKIY
+952 KYIDLEFKIY

-971 SKNNIESIKVGRA
+971 LKNNIESIKVGRA

-995 EKDLI
+995 QKDLI
-1000 SVVINTPTFAN
+1000 SLVINTPTFAN

-1046 NNNALVDIGAIQD
+1046 SNNALVDIGVIQD

>member
-27 DYSGSQAVKAL
+27 DYSGSQAAKAL

-45 ILVNSNP
+45 ILVNSTP

-611 RENPKSVV
+611 RENPKSVI

-705 RVVNNETELSNYL
+705 RVVNNEIELSNYL

-759 VIAGI
+759 FIAGI

-779 AVLPPYSIEENMLA
+779 AVLPPYSIEEKMLT
-793 EIRDKSIKLALS
+793 EIKDKSIKLALS

-952 KYKDLKFKIY
+952 KYKDL
-962 ATEGTSEFL
+962 
-971 SKNNIESIKVGRA
+971 
-984 DDEAPTSLTIM
+984 SLIH
-995 EKDLI
+995 I
-1000 SVVINTPTFAN
+1000 
-1011 EYTDGWK
+1011 
-1018 IRRLAHDSGVAVVSS
+1018 
-1033 VREAEA
+1033 
-1039 FIEAYVE
+1039 
-1046 NNNALVDIGAIQD
+1046 
-1059 VS
+1059 

>member
-1 MAIDKSIKSILIIGA
+1 LAIDKSIKSILIIGA

-27 DYSGSQAVKAL
+27 DYSGSQAAKAL

-952 KYKDLKFKIY
+952 KYKDLEFKIY

>member
-27 DYSGSQAVKAL
+27 DYSGSQAAKAL

-521 PYLYSTTGTEDDDI
+521 PYLYSTTGTEDDDT

-611 RENPKSVV
+611 RENPKSVI

-690 PVLLRPSYVLGGRAM
+690 PVLLRPSYVLVGRAM
-705 RVVNNETELSNYL
+705 RVVNNKIELSNYL

-952 KYKDLKFKIY
+952 KYKDLEFKIY

>member
-27 DYSGSQAVKAL
+27 DYSGSQAAKAL

-290 PQNGERRVIEMNP
+290 PKNGERRVIEMNP

-378 QSVGEVMSMAST
+378 QSVGEVMSIAST

-460 WFLFEIEKSFNVN
+460 WFLYEIEKSFNVN

-491 IDIKDIKDELSKNRV
+491 IDNKDIKDELSKNRV

-511 TCSAEFSSIT
+511 TCSAEFLSIT

-611 RENPKSVV
+611 REKPKSVI

-705 RVVNNETELSNYL
+705 RVVNNEIELSNYL

-743 NAIEIDVDL
+743 NAVEIDVDL

-779 AVLPPYSIEENMLA
+779 AVLPPYSIEEKMLT
-793 EIRDKSIKLALS
+793 EIKDKSIKLALS

-952 KYKDLKFKIY
+952 KYIDLEFKIY

-971 SKNNIESIKVGRA
+971 LKNNIESIKVGRA

-995 EKDLI
+995 QKDLI
-1000 SVVINTPTFAN
+1000 SLVINTPTFAN

-1046 NNNALVDIGAIQD
+1046 SNNALVDIGVIQD

>member
-27 DYSGSQAVKAL
+27 DYSGSQAAKAL

-521 PYLYSTTGTEDDDI
+521 PYLYSTTGTEDDDT

-611 RENPKSVV
+611 RENPKSVI

-705 RVVNNETELSNYL
+705 RVVNNEIELSNYL

-779 AVLPPYSIEENMLA
+779 AVLPPYSIEEKMLT
-793 EIRDKSIKLALS
+793 EIKDKSIKLALS

-952 KYKDLKFKIY
+952 KYKDLEFKIY

>member
-1 MAIDKSIKSILIIGA
+1 LAIDKSIKSILIIGA

-27 DYSGSQAVKAL
+27 DYSGSQAAKAL

-611 RENPKSVV
+611 RENPKSVI

-705 RVVNNETELSNYL
+705 RVVNNEIELSNYL

-952 KYKDLKFKIY
+952 KYKDLEFKIY

>member
-27 DYSGSQAVKAL
+27 DYSGSQAAKAL

-188 LVEKLENAFKASP
+188 LVEKLGNAFKASP

-611 RENPKSVV
+611 RENPKSVI

-779 AVLPPYSIEENMLA
+779 AVLPPYSIEENMLT
-793 EIRDKSIKLALS
+793 EIEDKSIKLALS
-805 LNVRGL
+805 LNVKGL

-952 KYKDLKFKIY
+952 KYKDLEFKIY

>member
-27 DYSGSQAVKAL
+27 DYSGSQAAKAL

-290 PQNGERRVIEMNP
+290 PKNGERRVIEMNP

-378 QSVGEVMSMAST
+378 QSVGEVMSIAST

-460 WFLFEIEKSFNVN
+460 WFLYEIEKSFNVN

-491 IDIKDIKDELSKNRV
+491 IDNKDIKDELSKNRV

-511 TCSAEFSSIT
+511 TCSAEFLSIT

-611 RENPKSVV
+611 REKPKSVI

-705 RVVNNETELSNYL
+705 RVVNNEIELSNYL

-743 NAIEIDVDL
+743 NAVEIDVDL

-779 AVLPPYSIEENMLA
+779 AVLPPYSIEEKMLT
-793 EIRDKSIKLALS
+793 EIKDKSIKLALS

-952 KYKDLKFKIY
+952 KYIDLEFKIY

-971 SKNNIESIKVGRA
+971 LKNNIESIKVGRA

-995 EKDLI
+995 QKDLI
-1000 SVVINTPTFAN
+1000 SLVVNTPTFAN

-1046 NNNALVDIGAIQD
+1046 SNNALVDIGVIQD

>member
-27 DYSGSQAVKAL
+27 DYSGSQAAKAL

-378 QSVGEVMSMAST
+378 QSVGEVMSIAST

-460 WFLFEIEKSFNVN
+460 WFLYEIEKSFNVN

-491 IDIKDIKDELSKNRV
+491 IDNKDIKDELSKNRV

-511 TCSAEFSSIT
+511 TCSAEFLSIT

-611 RENPKSVV
+611 REKPKSVI

-705 RVVNNETELSNYL
+705 RVVNNEIELSNYL

-779 AVLPPYSIEENMLA
+779 AVLPPYSIEEKMLT
-793 EIRDKSIKLALS
+793 EIKDKSIKLALS
-805 LNVRGL
+805 LNVKGL

-952 KYKDLKFKIY
+952 KYIDLEFKIY

-971 SKNNIESIKVGRA
+971 LKNNIESIKVGRA

-995 EKDLI
+995 QKDLI
-1000 SVVINTPTFAN
+1000 SLVINTPTFAN

-1046 NNNALVDIGAIQD
+1046 SNNALVDIGVIQD

>member
-27 DYSGSQAVKAL
+27 DYSGSQAAKAL

-521 PYLYSTTGTEDDDI
+521 PYLYSTTGTEDDDT

-605 VEAVLL
+605 VEAVLF
-611 RENPKSVV
+611 RENPKSVI

-952 KYKDLKFKIY
+952 KYKDLEFKIY

>member
-27 DYSGSQAVKAL
+27 DYSGSQAAKAL

-99 AMALYEDGVFEKFN
+99 AMALYENGVFEKFN

-188 LVEKLENAFKASP
+188 LVEKLGNAFKASP

-423 LEKEIAV
+423 LEKEIAI

-611 RENPKSVV
+611 RENPKSVI

-752 ISDGTDV
+752 ISDGADV

-952 KYKDLKFKIY
+952 KYKDLEFKIF